1 MGIRVVPN
9 ETVPAAVYRV
19 LLPHERQVITV
30 RFHPAVLIRPVAEV
44 LGGLALAGLLTTTI
58 AHGNGIAMLVIWG
71 LWLILVVRL
80 VYKIYEWLD
89 EYFVVTSQRLLLAT
103 GVVTKR
109 VNMMP
114 LTKVT
119 DMRFERSPTGRLLGY
134 GKFVVESA
142 GQDQAL
148 QTVDHLPYP
157 EQLYLEVCGLI
168 FKDKG
173 DSDDLPGDQ
182 DYPGG
187 GQEQAGA
194 LYPAHP
200 LAEHNPGQEH
210 GNARVQRRE
219 HHGEA
224 EQSGPGS
231 EDVAHVR

>member
-44 LGGLALAGLLTTTI
+44 LGGLALAGLLSTTV
-58 AHGNGIAMLVIWG
+58 AHGNGTAMLVIWG
-71 LWLILVVRL
+71 LWLLLVLRL
-80 VYKIYEWLD
+80 IYKIYEWLD

-103 GVVTKR
+103 GVVTKT

-114 LTKVT
+114 LSKVT
-119 DMRFERSPTGRLLGY
+119 DMRFERSARGRILGY

-148 QTVDHLPYP
+148 HTIDHLPYP

-173 DSDDLPGDQ
+173 DSDD
-182 DYPGG
+182 
-187 GQEQAGA
+187 
-194 LYPAHP
+194 
-200 LAEHNPGQEH
+200 
-210 GNARVQRRE
+210 
-219 HHGEA
+219 
-224 EQSGPGS
+224 
-231 EDVAHVR
+231 